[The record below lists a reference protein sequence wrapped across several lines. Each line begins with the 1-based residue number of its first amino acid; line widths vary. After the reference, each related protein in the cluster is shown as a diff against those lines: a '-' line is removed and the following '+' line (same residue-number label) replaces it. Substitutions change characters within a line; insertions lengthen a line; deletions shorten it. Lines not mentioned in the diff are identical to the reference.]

1 MVVYIDISQ
10 NYRIF
15 VISTTEN
22 GSRAAKNNSDFP
34 WQENNMDFS
43 P

>member
-1 MVVYIDISQ
+1 MVVYINISQ
-10 NYRIF
+10 NYQVF

-22 GSRAAKNNSDFP
+22 GSGAAKNNPDFS

-43 P
+43 H